1 VDTLNPIARGSRVKL
16 RFTYHQEEFEAIG
29 LVVYVSQ
36 SLDMGIQFTQV
47 SDDQQ
52 ARLNQWL
59 EEPPREF

>member
-1 VDTLNPIARGSRVKL
+1 
-16 RFTYHQEEFEAIG
+16 
-29 LVVYVSQ
+29 
-36 SLDMGIQFTQV
+36 MGIQFTQV